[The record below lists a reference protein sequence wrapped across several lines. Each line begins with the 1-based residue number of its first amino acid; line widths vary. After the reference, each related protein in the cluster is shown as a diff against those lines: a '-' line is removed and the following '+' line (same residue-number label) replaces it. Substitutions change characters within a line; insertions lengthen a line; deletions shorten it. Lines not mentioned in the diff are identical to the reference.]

1 MANRV
6 RAGDTKVDCSDA
18 AVLASTAMDIRIA
31 SGPMT
36 GPARWAKTF
45 SWMRGL
51 FRPRPCSLIPANCR
65 VAIAVNRYRPRISST
80 VQVAA
85 LPGTSSLPTD
95 SSLTVRHTSQPQKM
109 KIDSDSPAAKAE
121 NDSTPNG
128 LNQAKSNSS
137 GGGAVVSPK
146 AAKAKPISTSNCRA
160 TKPYCTVM
168 VVVMPRQQIHT
179 ARAMNT
185 QQVVMLMSRLSAKAA
200 SSCLPVIWPRNR

>member
-1 MANRV
+1 
-6 RAGDTKVDCSDA
+6 
-18 AVLASTAMDIRIA
+18 
-31 SGPMT
+31 
-36 GPARWAKTF
+36 
-45 SWMRGL
+45 
-51 FRPRPCSLIPANCR
+51 
-65 VAIAVNRYRPRISST
+65 
-80 VQVAA
+80 
-85 LPGTSSLPTD
+85 
-95 SSLTVRHTSQPQKM
+95 M